1 MIFENSKAYDIVKW
15 IVTVAL
21 PALTA
26 LWLAISSIWGLPYA
40 EPIGAT
46 LTAITAFLA
55 ALLGIGSIRYK
66 RLQEESDNVN

>member
-1 MIFENSKAYDIVKW
+1 MIFKDSKAYDIIKW

-46 LTAITAFLA
+46 FTAVTAFLA

-66 RLQEESDNVN
+66 RLLEEEDHVN